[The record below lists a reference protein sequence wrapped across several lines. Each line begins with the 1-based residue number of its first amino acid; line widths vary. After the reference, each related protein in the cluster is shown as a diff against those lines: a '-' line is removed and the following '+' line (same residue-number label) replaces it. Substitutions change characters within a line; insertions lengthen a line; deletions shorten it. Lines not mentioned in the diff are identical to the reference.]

1 MAGASAQYQRLINDQ
16 TGTIYRALHRPD
28 NFRESLNK
36 AMNDQLDAAYKQFI
50 DTQKAEANRR
60 GMTYVKPEGPREKQ
74 IVDNLRSKLRYN
86 DIISSLSKN
95 FVMPVHREFK
105 PSMGVSM
112 EYVYSQINGG
122 ALNFGSQATFKLP
135 AAGHFITDCAIRV
148 RIGSISA
155 INDGDRVRWTTL
167 LGHRLFREVA
177 FHVNG
182 NELDRYTTEDMNHH
196 LQYNVPS
203 GKRTAYLRAIGQ
215 ETPHEGYVV
224 ADPAKDNHREKISIC
239 DGNQTFKHT
248 HGEIELIVPLRFWF
262 NELRDALPNCALSRQ
277 SCTVTVDIENVV
289 NLIAF
294 ADYVGD
300 GSYTQPTIKSME
312 LISGHVTVTEEVA
325 KLYQTRMGVQLV
337 PIHQQQTLVMSPNE
351 GMANIQLDSKYA
363 VESLIVAARPT
374 ENETNTQTWHRN
386 EVLTVNLRAHPVANP
401 PNPGDPAVAAYVEAQ
416 WYSGVPSLKSL
427 KLTLDGIPMYD
438 TQTSLLFRDYLPL
451 NRKEINAPESGDLH
465 MIPFTREPNADN
477 PSGTLDMGRLQEA
490 LLQLTPS
497 DEAFDKEMKI
507 FIHTRA
513 LALFI
518 IKDGTIVH
526 HKI

>member
-196 LQYNVPS
+196 LQY
-203 GKRTAYLRAIGQ
+203 
-215 ETPHEGYVV
+215 
-224 ADPAKDNHREKISIC
+224 
-239 DGNQTFKHT
+239 
-248 HGEIELIVPLRFWF
+248 
-262 NELRDALPNCALSRQ
+262 
-277 SCTVTVDIENVV
+277 
-289 NLIAF
+289 
-294 ADYVGD
+294 
-300 GSYTQPTIKSME
+300 
-312 LISGHVTVTEEVA
+312 
-325 KLYQTRMGVQLV
+325 
-337 PIHQQQTLVMSPNE
+337 
-351 GMANIQLDSKYA
+351 
-363 VESLIVAARPT
+363 
-374 ENETNTQTWHRN
+374 
-386 EVLTVNLRAHPVANP
+386 
-401 PNPGDPAVAAYVEAQ
+401 
-416 WYSGVPSLKSL
+416 
-427 KLTLDGIPMYD
+427 
-438 TQTSLLFRDYLPL
+438 
-451 NRKEINAPESGDLH
+451 
-465 MIPFTREPNADN
+465 
-477 PSGTLDMGRLQEA
+477 
-490 LLQLTPS
+490 
-497 DEAFDKEMKI
+497 
-507 FIHTRA
+507 
-513 LALFI
+513 
-518 IKDGTIVH
+518 
-526 HKI
+526 